1 MDFSIRDKEY
11 QKHINRIFSS
21 NNYVKDFFGITDDAL
36 VRQFKNIL
44 TKKEKMSFVKELTYQ
59 RDIYR
64 AVKQND
70 LFKALLNK
78 YKKIKFH
85 KAVFLTDY
93 KDINEYIELRR
104 LEMEY
109 EDLFGTDVYDDIN
122 SGRIDINEYIKN
134 KS

>member
-1 MDFSIRDKEY
+1 MEFSKTDKEY
-11 QKHINRIFSS
+11 LKHINRIFNS
-21 NNYVKDFFGITDDAL
+21 NKYVKDFFGITDDAL

-44 TKKEKMSFVKELTYQ
+44 TKKEKMNFVKELTYQ
-59 RDIYR
+59 RDIYKG
-64 AVKQND
+64 VEQND

-109 EDLFGTDVYDDIN
+109 EDLFGNNFYEDVEN
-122 SGRIDINEYIKN
+122 GKIDLSNLSNYL
-134 KS
+134 

>member
-1 MDFSIRDKEY
+1 MEYSKNDKEY
-11 QKHINRIFSS
+11 IKHINRIFNS
-21 NNYVKDFFGITDDAL
+21 NKYVKDFFGITDDAL
-36 VRQFKNIL
+36 VRQFIYIL
-44 TKKEKMSFVKELTYQ
+44 TKKEKMIFVKELTYQ

-64 AVKQND
+64 GVEQNA

-109 EDLFGTDVYDDIN
+109 EDLYGSNFYEDIEN
-122 SGRIDINEYIKN
+122 GKIDLSSFK
-134 KS
+134 

>member
-1 MDFSIRDKEY
+1 MEFSKTDKEY
-11 QKHINRIFSS
+11 LKHINRIFNS
-21 NNYVKDFFGITDDAL
+21 NKYVKDFFGITDDAL

-44 TKKEKMSFVKELTYQ
+44 TKKEKMNFVKELTYQ
-59 RDIYR
+59 RDIYKG
-64 AVKQND
+64 VEQND

-109 EDLFGTDVYDDIN
+109 EDLFGSNFNEDLVN
-122 SGRIDINEYIKN
+122 GKIDLSNLSNYL
-134 KS
+134 